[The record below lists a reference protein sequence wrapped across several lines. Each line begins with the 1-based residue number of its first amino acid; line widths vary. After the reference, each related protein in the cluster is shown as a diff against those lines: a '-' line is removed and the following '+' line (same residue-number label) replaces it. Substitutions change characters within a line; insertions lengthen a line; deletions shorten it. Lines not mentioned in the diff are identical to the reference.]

1 MPCPLGLK
9 NEFQSKAHDIRL
21 VNKTLLAKYNEI
33 FTQQISRFTFNILER
48 KLLNLNLEETEL

>member
-9 NEFQSKAHDIRL
+9 NEFQSKAYDIRL

-33 FTQQISRFTFNILER
+33 FTQQTSRFTFNILER
-48 KLLNLNLEETEL
+48 KLLNLNLEEIEL